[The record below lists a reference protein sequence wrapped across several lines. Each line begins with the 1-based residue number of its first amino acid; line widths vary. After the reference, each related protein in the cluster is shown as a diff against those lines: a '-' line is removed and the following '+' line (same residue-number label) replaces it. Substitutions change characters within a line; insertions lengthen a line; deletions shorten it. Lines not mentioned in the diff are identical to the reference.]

1 MSAITAKPDCCCWRN
16 EMRLDVRYLR

>member
-1 MSAITAKPDCCCWRN
+1 MSAINAKPDCCCWRN